1 LGATVV
7 SNSYSG
13 SGATESDYS
22 HKKVTILA
30 SAGDS
35 GYGIADPADFESVV
49 AVGGT
54 HLVAGGSGRGYTETV
69 WTGTGGGCSTQTKP
83 KWQHDSGCK
92 FRTGNDVSAVA
103 DPNTGVAE
111 YDTYG
116 ESGWFVVGGTSVSSP
131 FLGGVF
137 GLAGNATKQD
147 GGKTFWEKKHEKSS
161 ELYDITSGKDG
172 SCSPAYLCT
181 AGVGYDGPTGWG
193 TPNGIGAF

>member
-1 LGATVV
+1 M
-7 SNSYSG
+7 
-13 SGATESDYS
+13 
-22 HKKVTILA
+22 
-30 SAGDS
+30 
-35 GYGIADPADFESVV
+35 
-49 AVGGT
+49 
-54 HLVAGGSGRGYTETV
+54 
-69 WTGTGGGCSTQTKP
+69 
-83 KWQHDSGCK
+83 
-92 FRTGNDVSAVA
+92 SAVA